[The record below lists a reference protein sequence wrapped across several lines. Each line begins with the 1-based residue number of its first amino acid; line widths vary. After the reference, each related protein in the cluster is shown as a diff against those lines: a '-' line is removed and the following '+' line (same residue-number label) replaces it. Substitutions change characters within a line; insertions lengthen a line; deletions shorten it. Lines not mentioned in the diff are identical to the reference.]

1 MPILAMKLHLPTSRR
16 QLVPRPRL
24 TEQLLADP
32 RSMPRLVLIAAP
44 AGFGK
49 TTVLTQ
55 WLTTPEPKNAHSGA
69 VGPSRRTAWLSLDQD
84 DSDPG
89 RFLAHVIAALQ
100 TTNADIGADAL
111 ALMDNDR
118 DLMTEDVL
126 VSLLNDLDTIAAPT
140 VLVLDD
146 YHVVDAPAVHEAVTF
161 LLDNLP
167 GQISMAIATRA
178 DPPLPLSRLRARDQ
192 LVELRAADLR
202 FTDEEAERFLND
214 VMGLGLEPVHVT
226 ALEARTEGWAAGLQL
241 AALSARGRR
250 EAGDVDGFVHAFNG
264 THRFV
269 LDYLV
274 EEVLRSQPENV
285 REFLLDTSVLQEL
298 GGPLCDAVTGLPG
311 SQAML
316 ELLERSNLFLVPL
329 DDQRQWFRYHHLF
342 ADALLAQRSASDPAR
357 VLELHRAAAHWY
369 ARQGRLAD
377 AVAHALAAEDDE
389 LAAEL
394 VELAIP
400 GIRKHRQDRDL
411 RNWLHALPDVVVRRQ
426 PLLATFR
433 GWVRLSE
440 GDLDAADAWMDA
452 AQRVLD
458 EAARPNEPAAAAP
471 GTVGAWRNDA
481 RPSAALEAARR
492 DREQELRVLPATI
505 EVYRA
510 SIAQGR
516 GDLDG
521 TIQHA
526 RLAGELAG
534 PEDHL
539 ARSGAAGFLGLAAW
553 ASGDLNT
560 AVDTFNECVH
570 SLHEAGDIADE
581 LGATVVMA
589 SMWLARG
596 RPDEARRRYERA
608 LRTAESRE
616 EPVLSTTGDLHV
628 GLADVL
634 REHGELDA
642 AAKHLQTA
650 QELGDRASLVE
661 NRFRWYSV
669 MARLQQAHGD
679 LDAAVRMLEQAET
692 MYLHGFFP
700 DTRPFRAD
708 IVRLR
713 IAQGRLSDAWAWAT
727 EQAVSTD
734 QEPTYLA
741 EFDLLTLA
749 RLLLAQF
756 RTDGKPEALERV
768 IRLLDRVV
776 AAAQAADRG
785 GSIIEAR
792 LVRALA
798 HQARG
803 DSGAALEDLGHALV
817 EGVPAGYVRLFL
829 DEGPPLEE
837 LLRTAAARSD
847 LPGAEPAA
855 DLLRAAD
862 TGPSEPAQHSQT
874 AQPRTTDDTV
884 GGEGISDRELE
895 VLRLLATE
903 LTGPEIAQHLYVS
916 LNTLRSHTKHI
927 FTKLDVNTR
936 RAAVRRA
943 TDLGLL

>member
-55 WLTTPEPKNAHSGA
+55 WLTTPEPNNAHSSA

-118 DLMTEDVL
+118 DLMIEDVL

-192 LVELRAADLR
+192 LVELRAVDLR

-264 THRFV
+264 THRLV

-285 REFLLDTSVLQEL
+285 REFLLDTSVLREL

-342 ADALLAQRSASDPAR
+342 
-357 VLELHRAAAHWY
+357 
-369 ARQGRLAD
+369 
-377 AVAHALAAEDDE
+377 AHALAAEDDE

-458 EAARPNEPAAAAP
+458 EAARPNEPASAAP

-516 GDLDG
+516 GDQDG

-560 AVDTFNECVH
+560 AVDT
-570 SLHEAGDIADE
+570 
-581 LGATVVMA
+581 
-589 SMWLARG
+589 
-596 RPDEARRRYERA
+596 
-608 LRTAESRE
+608 
-616 EPVLSTTGDLHV
+616 
-628 GLADVL
+628 
-634 REHGELDA
+634 
-642 AAKHLQTA
+642 
-650 QELGDRASLVE
+650 
-661 NRFRWYSV
+661 
-669 MARLQQAHGD
+669 
-679 LDAAVRMLEQAET
+679 
-692 MYLHGFFP
+692 
-700 DTRPFRAD
+700 
-708 IVRLR
+708 
-713 IAQGRLSDAWAWAT
+713 
-727 EQAVSTD
+727 
-734 QEPTYLA
+734 
-741 EFDLLTLA
+741 
-749 RLLLAQF
+749 
-756 RTDGKPEALERV
+756 
-768 IRLLDRVV
+768 
-776 AAAQAADRG
+776 
-785 GSIIEAR
+785 
-792 LVRALA
+792 
-798 HQARG
+798 
-803 DSGAALEDLGHALV
+803 
-817 EGVPAGYVRLFL
+817 
-829 DEGPPLEE
+829 
-837 LLRTAAARSD
+837 
-847 LPGAEPAA
+847 
-855 DLLRAAD
+855 
-862 TGPSEPAQHSQT
+862 
-874 AQPRTTDDTV
+874 
-884 GGEGISDRELE
+884 
-895 VLRLLATE
+895 
-903 LTGPEIAQHLYVS
+903 
-916 LNTLRSHTKHI
+916 
-927 FTKLDVNTR
+927 
-936 RAAVRRA
+936 
-943 TDLGLL
+943 

>member
-55 WLTTPEPKNAHSGA
+55 WLTTPEPNNAPSSA

-285 REFLLDTSVLQEL
+285 REFLLDTSVLREL

-377 AVAHALAAEDDE
+377 AVAHALAAE
-389 LAAEL
+389 
-394 VELAIP
+394 
-400 GIRKHRQDRDL
+400 
-411 RNWLHALPDVVVRRQ
+411 
-426 PLLATFR
+426 
-433 GWVRLSE
+433 
-440 GDLDAADAWMDA
+440 
-452 AQRVLD
+452 
-458 EAARPNEPAAAAP
+458 
-471 GTVGAWRNDA
+471 
-481 RPSAALEAARR
+481 
-492 DREQELRVLPATI
+492 
-505 EVYRA
+505 
-510 SIAQGR
+510 
-516 GDLDG
+516 
-521 TIQHA
+521 
-526 RLAGELAG
+526 
-534 PEDHL
+534 
-539 ARSGAAGFLGLAAW
+539 
-553 ASGDLNT
+553 
-560 AVDTFNECVH
+560 
-570 SLHEAGDIADE
+570 
-581 LGATVVMA
+581 
-589 SMWLARG
+589 
-596 RPDEARRRYERA
+596 
-608 LRTAESRE
+608 
-616 EPVLSTTGDLHV
+616 
-628 GLADVL
+628 
-634 REHGELDA
+634 
-642 AAKHLQTA
+642 
-650 QELGDRASLVE
+650 
-661 NRFRWYSV
+661 
-669 MARLQQAHGD
+669 
-679 LDAAVRMLEQAET
+679 
-692 MYLHGFFP
+692 
-700 DTRPFRAD
+700 
-708 IVRLR
+708 
-713 IAQGRLSDAWAWAT
+713 
-727 EQAVSTD
+727 
-734 QEPTYLA
+734 
-741 EFDLLTLA
+741 
-749 RLLLAQF
+749 
-756 RTDGKPEALERV
+756 
-768 IRLLDRVV
+768 
-776 AAAQAADRG
+776 
-785 GSIIEAR
+785 
-792 LVRALA
+792 
-798 HQARG
+798 
-803 DSGAALEDLGHALV
+803 
-817 EGVPAGYVRLFL
+817 
-829 DEGPPLEE
+829 
-837 LLRTAAARSD
+837 
-847 LPGAEPAA
+847 
-855 DLLRAAD
+855 
-862 TGPSEPAQHSQT
+862 
-874 AQPRTTDDTV
+874 
-884 GGEGISDRELE
+884 
-895 VLRLLATE
+895 
-903 LTGPEIAQHLYVS
+903 
-916 LNTLRSHTKHI
+916 
-927 FTKLDVNTR
+927 
-936 RAAVRRA
+936 
-943 TDLGLL
+943 